1 MSGLDNLETCS
12 TTLVGGEPDYSNLS
26 QFLHS
31 QSRRS
36 PSADSFDSGVVL
48 SGSDFDYDSDS
59 DFDSGSDSDPVTCFV

>member
-48 SGSDFDYDSDS
+48 ADS
-59 DFDSGSDSDPVTCFV
+59 DFDSDFNFYSDSDSVTCLLIRLN

>member
-1 MSGLDNLETCS
+1 MSGLDNLTTCS

-36 PSADSFDSGVVL
+36 PSADSFDSGGVL
-48 SGSDFDYDSDS
+48 ADS
-59 DFDSGSDSDPVTCFV
+59 DFDSDFNFHSDSDSVTCLLIRLN